1 MPYRFHALTRA
12 ALALGV
18 ALAPVLA
25 RAERALDTWTVSP
38 SSAQGLASHDGTVEA
53 VRQTVVSAQV
63 AGAVTALPVKA
74 GDRVK
79 AGQVLARLDARAAEQ
94 QAGAAAAQVEAARAA
109 QQAAALE
116 VQRQRQLFASRF
128 ISQAALDQA
137 EAQFKTTTAQANA
150 QVAAAQAARTE
161 SGYFVVKAPY
171 DAVVTE
177 VGVMPGDM
185 ALPGR
190 ALVTLFDPA
199 ALRVAVAVP
208 ESSVTTLRSR
218 LGAPVGVEV
227 GGQRLGTARWE
238 VLPAAD
244 PVTHTVTVRIELPA
258 GSAAA
263 PGSFARAWLPGGAT
277 GTGEAAIQRIH
288 VPTRA
293 VVQRAE
299 LKAVYTVGADGRP
312 LLRQVRTGAVSGD
325 QVEVLS
331 GLKPG
336 ERIALD
342 PQAAAR
348 RP

>member
-1 MPYRFHALTRA
+1 MTDRFFTLTGA
-12 ALALGV
+12 ALALAAALTPAQARAAD
-18 ALAPVLA
+18 ALA
-25 RAERALDTWTVSP
+25 TWTVS
-38 SSAQGLASHDGTVEA
+38 SSAPQGLASHDGTVEA
-53 VRQTVVSAQV
+53 VRQTVVAAQV
-63 AGAVTALPVKA
+63 ASAVVALPVKA

-79 AGQVLARLDARAAEQ
+79 AGQLLARLDARAAEQ

-109 QQAAALE
+109 QQVATLE

-137 EAQFKTTTAQANA
+137 EAQFKTATAQANA
-150 QVAAAQAARTE
+150 QMAAAQAARTE
-161 SGYFVVKAPY
+161 SGYFAVKAPY

-190 ALVTLFDPA
+190 ALVTLFDPS

-208 ESSVTTLRSR
+208 ESAAAGLRSR
-218 LGAPVGVEV
+218 LATAVGVEIA
-227 GGQRLGTARWE
+227 GQRLTVPHWE

-244 PVTHTVTVRIELPA
+244 PVTHTVTVRIELPTGGVA
-258 GSAAA
+258 S
-263 PGSFARAWLPGGAT
+263 PGSFARAWLPTVAG
-277 GTGEAAIQRIH
+277 GTGLQRVFI
-288 VPTRA
+288 PGRA
-293 VVQRAE
+293 LVQRAE
-299 LKAVYTVGADGRP
+299 LKAVYAVGADGRA

-325 QVEVLS
+325 QVEVLA
-331 GLKPG
+331 GLRPG

>member
-1 MPYRFHALTRA
+1 MPPRFHAHPSL
-12 ALALGV
+12 ALALAGLLAAAAPSLAGAE
-18 ALAPVLA
+18 ALA
-25 RAERALDTWTVSP
+25 TWTV
-38 SSAQGLASHDGTVEA
+38 AGAAGQGLASHDGTVES

-63 AGAVTALPVKA
+63 AGAVMALPVKA

-79 AGQVLARLDARAAEQ
+79 AGQVLLRLDARAAEQ

-109 QQAAALE
+109 QQAATLE

-137 EAQFKTTTAQANA
+137 EALFKSATAQANA

-171 DAVVTE
+171 DAVVAE
-177 VGVMPGDM
+177 VPVMPGDM
-185 ALPGR
+185 AMPGR
-190 ALVTLFDPA
+190 PLVTLFDPA
-199 ALRVAVAVP
+199 AMRVAVAVP
-208 ESSVTTLRSR
+208 ESAADALRGR
-218 LGAPVGVEV
+218 LGALVSLEIN
-227 GGQRLGTARWE
+227 GQRLASPHWE

-244 PVTHTVTVRIELPA
+244 PATHTVTVRIALPA
-258 GSAAA
+258 GTAAV
-263 PGSFARAWLPGGAT
+263 PGAFARAWLPSAGAE
-277 GTGEAAIQRIH
+277 GASRVFI
-288 VPTRA
+288 PSRA
-293 VVQRAE
+293 LVQRAE
-299 LKAVYTVGADGRP
+299 LKGVYAIGDDGRP
-312 LLRQVRTGAVSGD
+312 LLRQVRTGVASGD

-331 GLKPG
+331 GLKAG